1 MRNVLILYCNTTFPM
16 RATIHDHLYAFRE
29 YGSFRCFY
37 VNLDLRR
44 LPRYLEAVEFDAIF
58 FHTTFLAKRWFP
70 EVFRAY
76 WRKVEPLKR
85 SRAVK
90 IALPQ
95 DEFIHTDILGEFLN
109 EFAIDHV
116 FSVAP
121 ESEWPKIYPSVNRER
136 VRFDTLLTGYLSDST
151 LARIN
156 ALAAKQGDRPLDI
169 GYRAWRAAPWLG
181 RHGILKA
188 QVNDVFNEES
198 PKRGLTVDISTDPA
212 DTFLGDDWYAFLL
225 RCKYTIGVEGGAS
238 ILDRDGALKAKTEAY
253 TQTHPDA
260 DFEEV
265 ERHCF
270 PGQDGSLALF
280 AISPRHLEA
289 CATRT
294 CQILIEGDYNGI
306 LKPERHYIALKRDF
320 SNLDEVLERVRSDQ
334 LREIVTRQAYEDIV
348 ASGRY
353 TYRHYVETI
362 FGATFQETPPKQK
375 SLPAR
380 TRDALAYAWARVEDG
395 MIPGMYQFYRAWL
408 RPLRQR
414 LRR

>member
-29 YGSFRCFY
+29 YGKSLRCYY
-37 VNLDLRR
+37 VNLDLRG
-44 LPRYLEAVEFDAIF
+44 LPRYLEAIAFDAIL
-58 FHTTFLAKRWFP
+58 FHTTFLSKRWYP
-70 EVFRAY
+70 EVFREY
-76 WRKVEPLKR
+76 QRKVEPLKR
-85 SRAVK
+85 SGALK

-95 DEFIHTDILGEFLN
+95 DEFIHTDILGEF
-109 EFAIDHV
+109 IDAFEIDQV

-136 VRFDTLLTGYLSDST
+136 VRFETLLTGYLSDAT
-151 LARIN
+151 LARIE
-156 ALAAKQGDRPLDI
+156 ALAAKHTSRAIDV
-169 GYRAWRAAPWLG
+169 GYRAWRAAAWLG

-188 QVNDVFNEES
+188 RIDDVFKEAA
-198 PKRGLTVDISTDPA
+198 PRKGLVVDVSTDPA

-253 TQTHPDA
+253 TQLHPEA
-260 DFEEV
+260 GFEEI
-265 ERHCF
+265 EANCF
-270 PGQDGSLALF
+270 PGRDGSLALF

-306 LKPERHYIALKRDF
+306 LEADRHYIALKPDF
-320 SNLDEVLERVRSDQ
+320 SNLDEVLELVSSDH
-334 LREIVTRQAYEDIV
+334 LRENVTRQAYQDIV
-348 ASGRY
+348 QSGRY
-353 TYRHYVETI
+353 TYRHYVEAI
-362 FGATFQETPPKQK
+362 FGASPPPKH
-375 SLPAR
+375 R
-380 TRDALAYAWARVEDG
+380 TPQQRVREAFWFAWARLEDAA
-395 MIPGMYQFYRAWL
+395 IPGAYRFYRAWL